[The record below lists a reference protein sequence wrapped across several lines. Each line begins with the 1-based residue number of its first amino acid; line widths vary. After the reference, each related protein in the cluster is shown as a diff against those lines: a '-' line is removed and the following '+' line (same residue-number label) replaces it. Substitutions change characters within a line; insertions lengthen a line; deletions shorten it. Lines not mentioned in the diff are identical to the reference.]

1 MNKKVFNYTVPVI
14 ILICLSAVIICGCR
28 LFNYYRDIRKIS
40 DENAEIRSEIA
51 IADSSAHDSETD
63 MLSRFKTLYGENSD
77 LAGWIKIDGTDIDYP
92 VMQSDSTAPEFYLNH
107 SFYKE
112 PSTAGTPFLD
122 YRCSISDASDNLI
135 VYGHNMKSGLMFH
148 PLILYTDYEFLQKNR
163 FVSFSTLYSEDIYEI
178 FAVFKYDLTN
188 EQDTEFNIV
197 RHVDYDNPAQF
208 SEFIDYAVRASL
220 HPIYE
225 TPAYGDRLLTLIT
238 CEYSS
243 NDSRLVVVAKPADS

>member
-1 MNKKVFNYTVPVI
+1 MNKNLFKYTVPVI
-14 ILICLSAVIICGCR
+14 ILICLSAVLFCGYR
-28 LFNYYRDIRKIS
+28 LFGYYREIRKTS
-40 DENAEIRSEIA
+40 EENDEIRLESGS
-51 IADSSAHDSETD
+51 ADPNDQDSESG
-63 MLSRFKTLYGENSD
+63 MLARFKNLYEQNSD
-77 LAGWIKIDGTDIDYP
+77 IAGWIKIDGTDIDYP

-122 YRCSISDASDNLI
+122 YRCKITDASDNMI

-148 PLILYTDYEFLQKNR
+148 PLILYTDFQFFEANR
-163 FVSFSTLYSEDIYEI
+163 FVYFSTLYSEDVYEI

-188 EQDTEFNIV
+188 EQDTEFNII
-197 RHVDYDNPAQF
+197 RYVDYDSPDRF
-208 SEFIDYAVRASL
+208 SEFIDYAVSSSL

-243 NDSRLVVVAKPADS
+243 NDSRLVLVAKLVD